1 MGSIIDGHGI
11 SYADVKAQIGKA
23 RAAFLQLKNI
33 WNSKQ
38 LSTNTK
44 VRIFNIH
51 VFTYLGRIIDEQGGL
66 DANVKALISKAK
78 AAFLQLKNIWN
89 SKQLSINIKI
99 RIFNTTVKIVLLYG
113 GESWR
118 TTTTIIKKV

>member
-1 MGSIIDGHGI
+1 LGSIIDGHGI